1 MPNLNDY
8 LAMDATAMAA
18 GLRNGDFK
26 ASELVSLA
34 VAQARRV
41 NPVINAINVECYD
54 AALAL
59 AADLDEKPSKLTD
72 EVAGV
77 PFLIKDLSLLEGHV
91 ATHGSRLYQNAIATC
106 SANIVAR
113 YLDAGL
119 VILGKTNTPE
129 FGLTLTTEP
138 AASGA
143 TLNPWN
149 LGYSTGGSSGGAAA
163 AVAAGIVPVAHA
175 TDGGGSIRIPASCCG
190 LFGLKPSRG
199 LTAIEKDIGDSWSGM
214 SVGHVVSRTVRDSA
228 LFLNLITLDE
238 ATLFPK
244 PTAPKSFAE
253 SLDAVPSGLRI
264 AVQSKHP
271 FGEALDPD
279 VIEAVEKTAQLC
291 ESLGHHVTVV
301 EHPADYKSAA
311 AAMNKLVC
319 IHTFQAVDRRLQE
332 LGINLDAADVE
343 NSTRQM
349 AEMGARFSAVD
360 YIRARDSLMRVEQ
373 QMAVFHQDYDVL
385 LSPVLTKTTA
395 KLGWLDMNT
404 DDLNE
409 YGARFRAYSGFTA
422 LYNGTGQPS
431 ASLPL
436 FRDSAGLP
444 VGVMATAAWGTDH
457 LLLQLAAQLEQA
469 APWPQTAPFAE
480 TV

>member
-8 LAMDATAMAA
+8 LALDATAMAA
-18 GLRNGDFK
+18 GLRDGEFK

-34 VAQARRV
+34 VQQAHRV
-41 NPVINAINVECYD
+41 NPTINAINVECYD
-54 AALAL
+54 EALAL
-59 AADLDEKPSKLTD
+59 AADLDESPARLTG

-77 PFLIKDLSLLEGHV
+77 PFLIKDLSLLKGHV
-91 ATHGSRLYQNAIATC
+91 ATHGSCLYQDAIATR

-138 AASGA
+138 VANGA
-143 TLNPWN
+143 TRNPWN
-149 LGYSTGGSSGGAAA
+149 LDYSTGGSSGGAAA

-199 LTAIEKDIGDSWSGM
+199 LTTIESDIGDSWSGM
-214 SVGHVVSRTVRDSA
+214 SVCHVVSRTVRDSA
-228 LFLNLITLDE
+228 MFLNLITLDE
-238 ATLFPK
+238 ARLYPM
-244 PTAPKSFAE
+244 PAVPRSFNE
-253 SLDAVPSGLRI
+253 NLDAVPKGLRI
-264 AVQSKHP
+264 AVQNQHP
-271 FGEALDPD
+271 FGETLNPD
-279 VIEAVEKTAQLC
+279 VIEAVEMAAQLC
-291 ESLGHHVTVV
+291 ESLGHHVELVQ
-301 EHPADYKSAA
+301 HPANYKAA
-311 AAMNKLVC
+311 AEAMNKLVC
-319 IHTFQAVDRRLQE
+319 IHTFQGVNRRLQE
-332 LGINLDAADVE
+332 VDIELDAADVE

-349 AEMGARFSAVD
+349 AKMGAKFSAVD
-360 YIRARDSLMRVEQ
+360 YLRARDTLTRLERR
-373 QMAVFHQDYDVL
+373 MALFHQDYDVL

-404 DDLNE
+404 DDLIE
-409 YGARFRAYSGFTA
+409 YGARFRAYGGFTA

-436 FRDSAGLP
+436 FQDSAGLP
-444 VGVMATAAWGTDH
+444 VGIMATAAWGNDR
-457 LLLQLAAQLEQA
+457 LLLQLSAQLEQA
-469 APWPQTAPFAE
+469 APWPQIAPFADKD
-480 TV
+480 